1 MSLVLGLLLVII
13 SLSGAFVVVVMVLK
27 LRDELPERAWEYI
40 TAVLVG
46 VGLLV
51 WPVARQASLSNT
63 EKKLEQY
70 RQILELEDLGQY
82 RLVHARTGE
91 TLNIV
96 VDDSGEVQLNGAQA
110 ASPPPPAERETETP
124 VEGSRPTEEEQ
135 PEDPSAAT
143 AE

>member
-1 MSLVLGLLLVII
+1 MSSVLGLLLVII
-13 SLSGAFVVVVMVLK
+13 SLSGAFIVVVVVLK
-27 LRDELPERAWEYI
+27 LRDELPERAWEYF

-51 WPVARQASLSNT
+51 WPVARQVSLSNT

-82 RLVHARTGE
+82 RLVHARTGK

-96 VDDSGEVQLNGAQA
+96 VDETGEIQLKQA
-110 ASPPPPAERETETP
+110 RAEPSPSEASPAEPQTETP
-124 VEGSRPTEEEQ
+124 VEGNEPAEE
-135 PEDPSAAT
+135 PGPAT
-143 AE
+143 QE